1 MKRCNFASRIISMKR
16 QQYLVAGTGVLL
28 LLALYFF
35 GQTVPPHPQADA
47 TAGGA
52 PGTPLVKSIGLQEIL
67 QASQARLTPAQ
78 LSYVNRLQHSV
89 VRGDVQAQQLNADRQ
104 LAAFWRDSVQDG
116 YLLYAYYT
124 GEAAKLE
131 NSEKSLT
138 FAAQLFLQSLRGQD
152 NPALKGWM
160 ATDAKQLFEKALE
173 LNPNNDSSKVG
184 LGASYIFGSSAGS
197 PMEVMQGIQRIL
209 EVARRDSTNM
219 YAQLMLGW
227 GGLESGQF
235 DKAIE
240 RLTTVVRH
248 QPANIEAT
256 LLLAEVHQQKGNKSD
271 AIRWYE
277 AAKKLLGNQDPE
289 MVKEI
294 DQRIRTLRG

>member
-1 MKRCNFASRIISMKR
+1 MKR

-35 GQTVPPHPQADA
+35 GPTVPPRSDTDA
-47 TAGGA
+47 AAIGGA
-52 PGTPLVKSIGLQEIL
+52 PGSSLVKSIGLQEIL
-67 QASQARLTPAQ
+67 QAYQTRLTSAQ
-78 LSYVNRLQHSV
+78 QAYVSRLQNSV
-89 VRGDVQAQQLNADRQ
+89 VRGDVKEQQIKADRQ

-116 YLLYAYYT
+116 YVLYAYYT

-138 FAAQLFLQSLRGQD
+138 FAAQLFLQGLRGQD
-152 NPALKGWM
+152 DPALKGWM

-173 LNPNNDSSKVG
+173 LNPQNDSSKVG

-227 GGLESGQF
+227 GGLQSGQF

-248 QPANIEAT
+248 QPSNIEAT
-256 LLLAEVHQQKGNKSD
+256 LLLAEVHQQKGNKTD

-277 AAKKLLGNQDPE
+277 AAKKLLGNQSPE
-289 MVKEI
+289 MLKEI
-294 DQRIRTLRG
+294 DARISGLK

>member
-1 MKRCNFASRIISMKR
+1 M
-16 QQYLVAGTGVLL
+16 
-28 LLALYFF
+28 
-35 GQTVPPHPQADA
+35 
-47 TAGGA
+47 
-52 PGTPLVKSIGLQEIL
+52 
-67 QASQARLTPAQ
+67 
-78 LSYVNRLQHSV
+78 
-89 VRGDVQAQQLNADRQ
+89 VRGDVKEQQINADRQ
-104 LAAFWRDSVQDG
+104 LAVFWRDSVQDG

-138 FAAQLFLQSLRGQD
+138 FAAQLFLQGLRGQD
-152 NPALKGWM
+152 DPALKGWM

-173 LNPNNDSSKVG
+173 LNPQNDSSKVG

-227 GGLESGQF
+227 GGLQSGQF

-248 QPANIEAT
+248 QPTNIEAT
-256 LLLAEVHQQKGNKSD
+256 LLLAEVHQQKGNKTD

-277 AAKKLLGNQDPE
+277 AAKKLLGNQSPE
-289 MVKEI
+289 MLKEI
-294 DQRIRTLRG
+294 DARIGTLK

>member
-1 MKRCNFASRIISMKR
+1 MIR
-16 QQYLVAGTGVLL
+16 QQYLVAGSGVLV

-35 GQTVPPHPQADA
+35 GQTVPPHPKPNPAMSGVA
-47 TAGGA
+47 GA
-52 PGTPLVKSIGLQEIL
+52 PTVKSIGLQEIL

-89 VRGDVQAQQLNADRQ
+89 VRGDVQAQQLNAYRQ
-104 LAAFWRDSVQDG
+104 LADFWKDSVSDG
-116 YLLYAYYT
+116 SLLYAYYT

-131 NSEKSLT
+131 KSEKKLT

-152 NPALKGWM
+152 NPALNGWM
-160 ATDAKQLFEKALE
+160 ATDAKELFEKALE
-173 LNPNNDSSKVG
+173 LNPENDSLKVG
-184 LGASYIFGSSAGS
+184 LGASYIFGSQAGN

-240 RLTTVVRH
+240 RLTTVVQH
-248 QPANIEAT
+248 QPANIEAI
-256 LLLAEVHQQKGNKSD
+256 LLLAEVHQQKGEKAD
-271 AIRWYE
+271 AIKWYE
-277 AAKKLLGNQDPE
+277 AAKKVLVNQDPE
-289 MVKEI
+289 MVREI
-294 DQRIRTLRG
+294 DTRIKSFQ

>member
-1 MKRCNFASRIISMKR
+1 MIR
-16 QQYLVAGTGVLL
+16 QQYLVAGSGVLV

-35 GQTVPPHPQADA
+35 GQTVPPHPKPNPAM
-47 TAGGA
+47 AGVAGA
-52 PGTPLVKSIGLQEIL
+52 PTVKSIGLQEIL
-67 QASQARLTPAQ
+67 RASQARLTPAQ

-89 VRGDVQAQQLNADRQ
+89 VRGDVQAQQLNAYRQ
-104 LAAFWRDSVQDG
+104 LADFWKDSVSDG
-116 YLLYAYYT
+116 FLLYAYYT

-131 NSEKSLT
+131 KSEKKLT

-152 NPALKGWM
+152 NPALNGWM
-160 ATDAKQLFEKALE
+160 ATDAKELFEKALE
-173 LNPNNDSSKVG
+173 LNPENDSSKVG
-184 LGASYIFGSSAGS
+184 LGASYIFGSQAGN

-240 RLTTVVRH
+240 RLTTVVQH
-248 QPANIEAT
+248 QPANIEAI
-256 LLLAEVHQQKGNKSD
+256 LLLAEVHQQKGEKAD
-271 AIRWYE
+271 AVKWYE
-277 AAKKLLGNQDPE
+277 AAKKVLGNQDPE
-289 MVKEI
+289 MVREI
-294 DQRIRTLRG
+294 DTRIKSLQ

>member
-1 MKRCNFASRIISMKR
+1 MIR
-16 QQYLVAGTGVLL
+16 QQYLVAGSGVLV

-35 GQTVPPHPQADA
+35 GQTVPPHPKPNAA
-47 TAGGA
+47 MAGVAGV
-52 PGTPLVKSIGLQEIL
+52 PSVKSIGLQEIL

-89 VRGDVQAQQLNADRQ
+89 VRGDVQAQQLKAYRQ
-104 LAAFWRDSVQDG
+104 LADFWRDSVTDG
-116 YLLYAYYT
+116 FLLYAYYT

-131 NSEKSLT
+131 KSEKKLT

-152 NPALKGWM
+152 NPALNGWM
-160 ATDAKQLFEKALE
+160 ATDAKELFEKALE
-173 LNPNNDSSKVG
+173 LNPENDSSKVG
-184 LGASYIFGSSAGS
+184 LGASYIFGSKAGN

-240 RLTTVVRH
+240 RLTTVVQH
-248 QPANIEAT
+248 QPANIEAI
-256 LLLAEVHQQKGNKSD
+256 LLLAEVHQQKGEKAD
-271 AIRWYE
+271 AVKWYE
-277 AAKKLLGNQDPE
+277 AAKKVLGNQDVE
-289 MVKEI
+289 MVREL
-294 DQRIRTLRG
+294 DSRIKSLQ